1 MASWRAEPERL
12 LGHWFAYRQV
22 APDTAPLFHAAGER
36 VPSQRDGRWHAEGEG
51 YAQYMALEPAGA
63 WAELIRYER
72 IRSHARAAT
81 YRRRLWLVH
90 VEENDVADLS
100 TFDAYEECGLDPA
113 LAVGDH
119 ATSRAL
125 AAELRAAGFRGL
137 LSPSAALPGATN
149 LTLFG
154 ERYEKV
160 LTTQPDRWVNPDPG
174 MRLACNLVAESG
186 PSIDLLTEACLLGM
200 KHEGYR
206 EHLRA
211 KGRRLPPGTP

>member
-1 MASWRAEPERL
+1 MASWRVEPTRL
-12 LGHWFAYRQV
+12 THRWFAYRQV

-36 VPSQRDGRWHAEGEG
+36 VPSQRGGRWHDEGKG

-72 IRSHARAAT
+72 IRSRARAAE
-81 YRRRLWLVH
+81 YSRRLWLIYI
-90 VEENDVADLS
+90 EEEDIADLS
-100 TFDAYEECGLDPA
+100 TFAAYEACGLDPR

-119 ATSRAL
+119 ADSRVL
-125 AAELRAAGFRGL
+125 GAELRAAGFRGL
-137 LSPSAALPGATN
+137 LSPSAALSGATN

-160 LTTQPDRWVNPDPG
+160 LTTRPERWVNPDPRV
-174 MRLACNLVAESG
+174 RLPCNLVAESG
-186 PSIDLLTEACLLGM
+186 PSAELITETCFVGM
-200 KHEGYR
+200 KHEAYR

-211 KGRRLPPGTP
+211 NGLRLPTRAP